1 MVMSVLNEIISVRN
15 LPLWDSSTP
24 RQGAIDRKLYTLN
37 IPIFTQK
44 NKEKLCNKSIIY
56 TVFRAGRVR
65 VHPGHPKPCK
75 QAFRIFAFFFME
87 PGHKEPGHHA

>member
-1 MVMSVLNEIISVRN
+1 MNNGVVR
-15 LPLWDSSTP
+15 TTV
-24 RQGAIDRKLYTLN
+24 A
-37 IPIFTQK
+37 
-44 NKEKLCNKSIIY
+44 Y